1 MEKYIFS
8 IIKVGEGLILEAIL
22 LFVIWYIIKDILDMR
37 DDDRD

>member
-8 IIKVGEGLILEAIL
+8 IIKVGEGLILGAIP
-22 LFVIWYIIKDILDMR
+22 LFVIWYIVKDILDMR